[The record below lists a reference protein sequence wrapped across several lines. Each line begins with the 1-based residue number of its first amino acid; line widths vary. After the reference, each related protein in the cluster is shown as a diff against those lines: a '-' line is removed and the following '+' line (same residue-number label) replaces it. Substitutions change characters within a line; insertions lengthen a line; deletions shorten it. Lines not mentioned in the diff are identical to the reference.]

1 MILPRRAILA
11 GLPVLVLGLDATV
24 KAADNAPQP
33 IALSQQ
39 DRADL
44 QRIVAYLNSITTVY
58 ARFKQYS
65 PNGGTASG
73 QMWMARPGRMRFE
86 YDPPSPV
93 LLIADRFY
101 VYYIDKELAEMQKI
115 GLMATPAWL
124 LLRDPITFDDLV
136 VTGFRR
142 GADLLQVTVVEKAHP
157 DGGSLTM
164 AFSESP
170 LRLRQWTIV
179 DRERR
184 TTTVTLAGE
193 QFGVALDP
201 KLFIYEDPF
210 AAGRRDNNN

>member
-11 GLPVLVLGLDATV
+11 GLPVVIVGLDAMA
-24 KAADNAPQP
+24 KAASDAPQP

-39 DRADL
+39 DRDDL
-44 QRIVAYLNSITTVY
+44 QQIVAYLNAITTVY
-58 ARFKQYS
+58 ARFTQYS
-65 PNGGTASG
+65 ANGGNESG
-73 QMWMARPGRMRFE
+73 QMWMERPGRMRFE
-86 YDPPSPV
+86 YNPPSPI

-101 VYYIDKELAEMQKI
+101 VYYVDKQLAEMQKI
-115 GLMATPAWL
+115 GVMATPAWL

-164 AFSESP
+164 AFAESP

-193 QFGVALDP
+193 QFGMALDP

-210 AAGRRDNNN
+210 AAGRRNYNN